1 MDELLVYAEVTISLN
16 VADTGNVLQATIDR
30 LDAINNVLREQNLH
44 AEILTSG
51 INQDNVEVSP
61 F

>member
-30 LDAINNVLREQNLH
+30 LDAIIMYCVNKIYMQKYLLQGLIKIMLR
-44 AEILTSG
+44 
-51 INQDNVEVSP
+51 
-61 F
+61 